1 MLRHTAVTAWK
12 RSGVAVVSGLAAL
25 TDDAGVFALASG
37 GVRLSTESIAGACA
51 RRPWRT
57 IGIWIAVVV
66 LSMGLVVTLLGD
78 VLTSE
83 GEVTSE
89 TDSRR
94 AEELLA
100 ERFPQTR
107 ADVERETS
115 EVVVVS
121 VQGGTVDDPAV
132 EARVQQLADDLRRS
146 GATNVVT
153 FLDEGQ
159 EGLVSEDRSATAV
172 LVALGTDGED
182 KVEDIVAVVHRVD
195 AEPAVEAAITGELTL
210 DADFNELSLEDLEKG
225 ELYFGAPAALV
236 ILLLVFGTVVAGV
249 VPLILAIL
257 SIVVA
262 LGLTALVGQAFELSV
277 FVQNMIFGMGLALGI
292 DYSLFILSRFREERS
307 QGREKDDAIVT
318 AGATASRAVLFS
330 GAAFVLAMTGL
341 ELVPNTIMRSLATGA
356 ILVGIVS
363 VLAALTLLPAVL
375 SLLGDRV
382 DSLRVPFFG
391 RAAAGA
397 ESRFWGRIVSA
408 VMRRPVLSLAAAVG
422 LLVAA
427 AIPVLSLETGTA
439 GISTLPDR
447 FESKQGFLLLN
458 REFPGQTTDPVRI
471 VVAGDTDSRG
481 VQSGVE
487 RLEAALAER
496 PMFGEPTEE
505 TAPGGDLVEVTVPV
519 AGDSVS
525 SEAVAAVREL
535 RTDVIPRAFAG
546 ADAEVVVGGDTAEDI
561 DYYDVMNSW
570 LPVVFAFVLGLS
582 FILLT
587 IAFRS
592 IVVPATAIAM
602 NLLAVGAAY
611 GLLVLVFVHGV
622 GNEIFG
628 FQQVDVVEAWVPL
641 FLFAV
646 LFGLSMDYQVF
657 LLSRIRERYSQTGD
671 NEEAVSFGVGSTARL
686 ITGAA
691 LIIIAVFA
699 GFARGD
705 LVMFQ
710 QMGFG
715 IAVALL
721 IDATII
727 RSVIVPA
734 TMTLLGRWNWYL
746 PGWLRWLPD
755 VHVEGHEEEPK
766 PAPAPGS

>member
-1 MLRHTAVTAWK
+1 VTP
-12 RSGVAVVSGLAAL
+12 
-25 TDDAGVFALASG
+25 
-37 GVRLSTESIAGACA
+37 STESVA
-51 RRPWRT
+51 RASALHPWRT
-57 IGIWIAVVV
+57 IGAWIAAVVV
-66 LSMGLVVTLLGD
+66 SMGIAAVLLGD
-78 VLTSE
+78 TLTTE
-83 GEVTSE
+83 GEVTSD
-89 TDSRR
+89 TDSKR
-94 AEELLA
+94 AEELVV
-100 ERFPQTR
+100 EHFPPSPDSASR
-107 ADVERETS
+107 AVT

-121 VQGGTVDDPAV
+121 FDDGTVD
-132 EARVQQLADDLRRS
+132 EGRVQALADELRGL
-146 GATNVVT
+146 GAPTLLT
-153 FLDEGQ
+153 SADEGQ
-159 EGLVSEDRSATAV
+159 ARLDAADGSATAL
-172 LVALGTDGED
+172 LVGLGRNED
-182 KVEDIVAVVHRVD
+182 SLGDVVGAVQRLD
-195 AEPAVEAAITGELTL
+195 EEPGVEAAITGELTL
-210 DADFNELSLEDLEKG
+210 DEDLSALSEEDLQEG
-225 ELYFGAPAALV
+225 ELFFGAPAALIV
-236 ILLLVFGTVVAGV
+236 LLLVFGTVVAGV
-249 VPLILAIL
+249 VPLVLAIL
-257 SIVVA
+257 SIIVA
-262 LGLTALVGQAFELSV
+262 LALTAIVGQVFELSV
-277 FVQNMIFGMGLALGI
+277 FVTNMIFGMGLALGI

-307 QGREKDDAIVT
+307 QGREKLDAIET

-382 DSLRVPFFG
+382 NSLRIPYFG
-391 RAAAGA
+391 RTAAGG
-397 ESRFWGRIVSA
+397 ESRFWGRIVHG
-408 VMRRPVLSLAAAVG
+408 VMRRPVVS
-422 LLVAA
+422 LVAA
-427 AIPVLSLETGTA
+427 VALLLAATVPVLSLESGTA

-458 REFPGQTTDPVRI
+458 REFPGQTTEPVRI
-471 VVAGDTDSRG
+471 AVEGDTASPG
-481 VQSGVE
+481 VRADVE
-487 RLEAALAER
+487 ELQAELGQR
-496 PMFGEPTEE
+496 EIFGEVATE
-505 TAPGGDLVEVTVPV
+505 TSPDGAIVLLTVPV

-535 RTDVIPRAFAG
+535 REDVIPAVFAG
-546 ADAEVVVGGDTAEDI
+546 SEAEAFVGGATAEDI
-561 DYYDVMNSW
+561 DYYDVMDAW
-570 LPVVFAFVLGLS
+570 LPIVFAFVLGLS

-602 NLLAVGAAY
+602 NLLSVGAAY
-611 GLLVLVFVHGV
+611 GLLVLVFVEGV
-622 GNEIFG
+622 GNELFG

-657 LLSRIRERYSQTGD
+657 LLSRIRERYSETGD
-671 NEEAVSFGVGSTARL
+671 NDDAVSFGVGSTARL

-715 IAVALL
+715 VAVALF

-727 RSVIVPA
+727 RSVVVPA
-734 TMTLLGRWNWYL
+734 SMKLLGPWNWYL
-746 PGWLRWLPD
+746 PSWLSWLPD
-755 VHVEGHEEEPK
+755 VHVEGHEEELRPRR
-766 PAPAPGS
+766 AT